1 MQSPPAPP
9 SLQPATQTCGYC
21 ARELPLVT
29 RVVPPDPAFSPLSL
43 SRCTICWLLEDLDR
57 AWTQDFGLG
66 RAQEFQGSTTMMGST
81 SGDLAI
87 DPDGRR
93 RGCAL
98 SGRRTAEVKKT

>member
-57 AWTQDFGLG
+57 AWTQDFGPVPREVMDVFAERLG
-66 RAQEFQGSTTMMGST
+66 TALHELRSFRA
-81 SGDLAI
+81 A
-87 DPDGRR
+87 PDGWAAR
-93 RGCAL
+93 RG
-98 SGRRTAEVKKT
+98 G